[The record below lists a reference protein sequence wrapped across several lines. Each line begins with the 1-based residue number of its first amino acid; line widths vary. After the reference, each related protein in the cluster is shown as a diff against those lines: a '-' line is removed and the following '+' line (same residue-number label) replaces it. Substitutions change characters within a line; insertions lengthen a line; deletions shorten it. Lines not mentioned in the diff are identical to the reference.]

1 MSLCFPSGQGARQEM
16 AYAGRRLAMQDPNVR
31 RAQLVGVTF
40 VVRRLLPPQS
50 KLGPD
55 CRKGHR

>member
-1 MSLCFPSGQGARQEM
+1 
-16 AYAGRRLAMQDPNVR
+16 MQDPNVR

-40 VVRRLLPPQS
+40 VLRRLLPPPS

-55 CRKGHR
+55 CGSGLAVQRVGHKGENDLFLDKIQAA